1 MPRITFGE
9 SASIHILEAFDLT
22 IDEDDY
28 ITYENENRVTDIN
41 GNPIKKENFGGLI
54 DTKKHGLTINDKIV
68 VDDEGESLSNG
79 NMMAFVPITTKENT
93 AIVRDDFPSILDY
106 LEVLRSQ

>member
-1 MPRITFGE
+1 MKTSR
-9 SASIHILEAFDLT
+9 HIFS
-22 IDEDDY
+22 
-28 ITYENENRVTDIN
+28 R
-41 GNPIKKENFGGLI
+41 PSFC
-54 DTKKHGLTINDKIV
+54 INDKIV